1 MAKGK
6 NARALFEVIK
16 QAQQRQ
22 EQARR
27 AATSAEPASPVVRA
41 TPVARAQRP
50 GGGWMKLFRR
60 GAATAA
66 EVDPTTAPA
75 PRLPVMRSIATAPVE
90 PEAETTGPAAD
101 AGATAIQPSDAD
113 AANELPAAG
122 AALPSEPAPATAV
135 EPADEAAEAPA
146 EPLPVAT
153 SPVRPSRAGA
163 REITLTLSYP
173 TLAIAAAAAVML
185 MVVAFLAGKHLARP
199 VGLTGPSMQQVRNG
213 KAFPDVLNVNGSN
226 GVGANRAA
234 PQAPVDVVSEIETSP
249 AALPGGKPE
258 AVAGRPGASVA
269 AAPPQPAAIG
279 ASDSRRVVG
288 RNYVIAQSY
297 PEESAAQKAVDLLQ
311 RNNIP
316 ASVEQID
323 ASPGWY
329 CVVTRVG
336 FDRGQGADMERYIEQ
351 IRSVNAQAARERLKK
366 FEPYGYKWK

>member
-27 AATSAEPASPVVRA
+27 ASTSAESAAPVVRA
-41 TPVARAQRP
+41 TPVGRAQRP
-50 GGGWMKLFRR
+50 GGGWMKLLRR
-60 GAATAA
+60 NAATAA
-66 EVDPTTAPA
+66 DVDPTTAPA
-75 PRLPVMRSIATAPVE
+75 PRLPVMRSISTAPVE
-90 PEAETTGPAAD
+90 PEAEMTEPAGD
-101 AGATAIQPSDAD
+101 AGATAVQPSDAG
-113 AANELPAAG
+113 AAIDLPAAG
-122 AALPSEPAPATAV
+122 AALPSKAAPATAAQ
-135 EPADEAAEAPA
+135 PADEAAEAPTEA
-146 EPLPVAT
+146 LPVAT
-153 SPVRPSRAGA
+153 SPVRSRRAGA

-213 KAFPDVLNVNGSN
+213 KAFPEVLNVNGSS
-226 GVGANRAA
+226 GAGANRAA

-258 AVAGRPGASVA
+258 AVAGRPGALVA
-269 AAPPQPAAIG
+269 AAPPQPAAVG

-351 IRSVNAQAARERLKK
+351 IRSVNAQATRERLKK